1 MKNWTYQWKMSF
13 NSDPSNQAQKNHF
26 SHKIRKPN
34 QSILIF
40 NNNQVI
46 QTPNQKHLVM
56 FLDDRLNI
64 GEYLMYITNKVN
76 KSNWLYVNFR
86 KSCQD
91 NQYLL

>member
-1 MKNWTYQWKMSF
+1 
-13 NSDPSNQAQKNHF
+13 
-26 SHKIRKPN
+26 
-34 QSILIF
+34 
-40 NNNQVI
+40 
-46 QTPNQKHLVM
+46 M